1 MQNSFS
7 TKLIDLVAK
16 RGDKKKASPPMH
28 KINKNNLNQ
37 LVINIFKTLN
47 IDEMCNA
54 LLKKPCNINSF

>member
-7 TKLIDLVAK
+7 TKLIDSMAK
-16 RGDKKKASPPMH
+16 RGDKKNAYPLIH
-28 KINKNNLNQ
+28 KIQKNNLNQ